1 MKENNKVT
9 NFKET
14 EEEMKMEEQFDD
26 YNKEDDSFDSGWT
39 WRDSL
44 HMFKLQHG
52 DKIKKAAIA
61 VGTVAAVA
69 AGYLLVTALR
79 SVTDEDI
86 QALDELESNPF
97 DSAGE
102 TIENGIDSVLDSV
115 GDTTDF

>member
-26 YNKEDDSFDSGWT
+26 DYTDDDSFDSEWT

-44 HMFKLQHG
+44 HMFKLKHG
-52 DKIKKAAIA
+52 DTIKKAAIA
-61 VGTVAAVA
+61 IGSAAAIA

-79 SVTDEDI
+79 SAADEDT
-86 QALDELESNPF
+86 QVLDGLESNPF

-115 GDTTDF
+115 GDITDF